1 MSYGIR
7 YTELIPENNHLRESI
22 GLMGTVIYVAIDI
35 LIVIAFLVCFASF
48 IVTLTN
54 WFIKHSE
61 STHQPSVKAL
71 DSERTNCLE
80 QAFQELDEIDDIIY
94 ERASEVAL
102 SLKAKNKPQKIID
115 VDTKQVLTQ
124 KRSAPQLPVYS
135 SDPYEYY
142 PDSKTNVAV
151 YGHRMQRVR
160 SGWTIAQVRDI
171 MNVPGDWAA
180 VCAGMQ
186 MEDYGVF
193 TGNMVVTFVERK
205 KDDSFVNKDNCII
218 WENRTIWAA
227 NGTTIGEVR
236 KWHNIPSR
244 YEAYDGNISK
254 PDYYVLHGG
263 KQIHFKMSRLAPY
276 IQHEIEQKVTCTVSG
291 INHKVYFSPHERVSA
306 MRKALNLSEEYVA
319 FDGNKQLP
327 ENFVVASGMKINF
340 AKSTPFVRKVDE
352 HRIERCSSCRAPYY
366 GDKHCDV
373 EPTPWYKPYQRIM

>member
-1 MSYGIR
+1 
-7 YTELIPENNHLRESI
+7 
-22 GLMGTVIYVAIDI
+22 MGTVIYVAIDI
-35 LIVIAFLVCFASF
+35 LIVIAFLVSFALF
-48 IVTLTN
+48 IVALTN
-54 WFIKHSE
+54 WFLKHKE
-61 STHQPSVKAL
+61 STIQPSIKAL
-71 DSERTNCLE
+71 DSERTTCLE

-94 ERASEVAL
+94 ERAFEVAL
-102 SLKAKNKPQKIID
+102 SFKARNKPQKIIDD

-205 KDDSFVNKDNCII
+205 KDDSVVNRDNLIG
-218 WENRTIWAA
+218 WGQLSRWVAD
-227 NGTTIGEVR
+227 GTTIGEVR
-236 KWHNIPSR
+236 KKYNIPS
-244 YEAYDGNISK
+244 AYGAYSVNGPE
-254 PDYYVLHGG
+254 PDYFLLHGG
-263 KQIHFKMSRLAPY
+263 MVIEFKISKRVGV
-276 IQHEIEQKVTCTVSG
+276 IEHDMQQKVTCTVSG
-291 INHKVYFSPHERVSA
+291 INHKAYFPPHTRISTI
-306 MRKALNLSEEYVA
+306 RKVLKLSEDYVA

-352 HRIERCSSCRAPYY
+352 HRIERCSSCRVPYY
-366 GDKHCDV
+366 GDKHRNA
-373 EPTPWYKPYQRIM
+373 EPVPWYKDLPAYNVENRE